1 MSDTRTI
8 PCPSCHTHNRVVPGK
23 EMQAVC
29 GKCNSA
35 LFTGKPIELTA
46 ETFAKHVAQSDLP
59 LLVDFWAPWCGPCKG
74 MAPAFEEV
82 AKRLE
87 PEIRA
92 AKVNTETEQLLA
104 AQWNIKAIPTLIM
117 FKNGR
122 AVDSI
127 AGALDKNNLES
138 WARSRAM

>member
-1 MSDTRTI
+1 MSDTRKIT
-8 PCPSCHTHNRVVPGK
+8 CPSCHTRNRVLPGK
-23 EMQAVC
+23 ESQAVC
-29 GKCNSA
+29 GKCGSA
-35 LFTGKPIELTA
+35 LFTGKPVELT
-46 ETFAKHVAQSDLP
+46 EDTFSRHVVESDLP
-59 LLVDFWAPWCGPCKG
+59 LLVDFWAPWCGPCRG

-82 AKRLE
+82 ARRLE

-92 AKVNTETEQLLA
+92 AKVNTETEKLLA
-104 AQWNIKAIPTLIM
+104 AQMNIKSVPTLIL

-127 AGALDKNNLES
+127 SGVLDVNNLES